1 METYSTNE
9 RLDRVKRK
17 VKAIKGFYIHALVYV
32 LVNLFIIF
40 SNGFVEKNGF
50 GNMDNYYTAIFWG
63 FGLLAHGLSVF
74 GSQMILGEDW
84 EERKIKEILNK

>member
-9 RLDRVKRK
+9 RLGRAKRK

-40 SNGFVEKNGF
+40 SNGFADKKGF
-50 GNMDNYYTAIFWG
+50 ADMDSYYTAIFWG

-74 GSQMILGEDW
+74 GYDLILGYDW
-84 EERKIKEILNK
+84 EERKIEELMKK